1 MNNLIKI
8 RIKKIIATKALLLLM
23 SLLLATSSSAEI
35 KSNNDSTGNRIRF
48 ALKVEDGAIDMNKLA
63 TRDEILSSGIPKNAI
78 PAESYFTEQD
88 IPENEA
94 WSKIALEKS
103 RIYSE
108 LQDFDD
114 YYFFVE
120 PIEERNL
127 EHPLV
132 DIWMYDNKRHSACK
146 IFQQDRNDSTSLN
159 IIDLDWTYDIE
170 SVDSAVESDEGG
182 SIKIKVYKAKP
193 ILVISAIE
201 TCETPHLY
209 YYTYI
214 IDPSTNKS
222 KIIEGQKFSGI
233 FKPDDTGLMANEI
246 GLTKGLIMTTTTEY
260 KSKYIHSVEPLISL
274 ETVIPY
280 YCCPLKLKMAKTSY
294 PKPCKIG
301 LRAYSFKK

>member
-1 MNNLIKI
+1 MNKLINV
-8 RIKKIIATKALLLLM
+8 RIEKFITTKALLLLM
-23 SLLLATSSSAEI
+23 SLLLTTTSSAEI
-35 KSNNDSTGNRIRF
+35 KYSNASTGNKIRF
-48 ALKVEDGAIDMNKLA
+48 ALKVEDGEIDMNKLV
-63 TRDEILSSGIPKNAI
+63 TRDEILSSGIPRNAI
-78 PAESYFTEQD
+78 PAKSYFTEQD

-103 RIYSE
+103 RLYSE
-108 LQDFDD
+108 WQDFDD

-120 PIEERNL
+120 PIEERDL

-132 DIWMYDNKRHSACK
+132 DIWMYDNKKHSACK
-146 IFQQDRNDSTSLN
+146 VFKQDRNDSTSLN

-170 SVDSAVESDEGG
+170 SVDSAVEAEEGG

-201 TCETPHLY
+201 TCETPHPY

-246 GLTKGLIMTTTTEY
+246 GLTKGLIMTTTTDY
-260 KSKYIHSVEPLISL
+260 KTKDIHSWEPIISL
-274 ETVIPY
+274 VSVTPY
-280 YCCPLKLKMAKTSY
+280 INFYSLDGKL
-294 PKPCKIG
+294 I
-301 LRAYSFKK
+301 KKEKLSTNAVYMVR